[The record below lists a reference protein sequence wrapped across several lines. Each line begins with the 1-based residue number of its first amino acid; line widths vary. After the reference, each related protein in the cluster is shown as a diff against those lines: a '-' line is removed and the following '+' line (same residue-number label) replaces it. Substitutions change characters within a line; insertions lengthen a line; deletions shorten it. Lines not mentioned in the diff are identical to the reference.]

1 LNALET
7 VNSKGILEKNYKV
20 YYFIFLWGII
30 FSLLVTGGCRKMK
43 STQTIPSYLKIDSVY
58 LETYYPVEGSESQ
71 EITDVWVY
79 VDDQQM
85 GVFQLPALF
94 PVLAKGKHKLEIRP
108 GIKLNGISSTR
119 VPYPFYHPIVYDNF
133 NFVPDSVLN
142 LGNIK
147 TKYYDNTKFVWLED
161 FEGSFI
167 SIQESETSDT
177 TLNQTTPANN
187 PEAFLS
193 SNSSYSG
200 KIVLTQDHPMYWGYT
215 FDAYDLPR
223 DGTPVALELNFKT
236 DTPMVVG
243 VLTSLP
249 GDFKWD
255 DLVYLNKSPEWNKI
269 YINIAPTTSRY
280 SNAYDFKI
288 YFRAI
293 IGSDADTGNIYI
305 DNIKLLYRQ

>member
-1 LNALET
+1 MDALES
-7 VNSKGILEKNYKV
+7 VNSKEILKKDYKV
-20 YYFIFLWGII
+20 YYFSFLLGLGFI
-30 FSLLVTGGCRKMK
+30 LLLASGCRKME
-43 STQTIPSYLKIDSVY
+43 SSQAIPSYIKIDSVY
-58 LETYYPVEGSESQ
+58 LDTYYPVQGSASQ
-71 EITDVWVY
+71 EISDVWVY

-94 PVLAKGKHKLEIRP
+94 PILAEGNHRLEIRP

-119 VPYPFYHPIVYDNF
+119 VPYPFYQPIVFENF
-133 NFVPDSVLN
+133 NFVPDSVMD

-147 TKYYDNTKFVWLED
+147 TEYYENIKFAWLED
-161 FEGSFI
+161 FEGSYI
-167 SIQESETSDT
+167 SIRESETSDT
-177 TLNQTTPANN
+177 TIEQTIPADS

-193 SNSSYSG
+193 DHSSYSG
-200 KIVLTQDHPMYWGYT
+200 KIVLTQSNPMFWGYS
-215 FDAYDLPR
+215 FNGYDLPR

-236 DTPMVVG
+236 DTPMLVG

-255 DLVYLNKSPEWNKI
+255 DLVYLNKSSEWNKI
-269 YINIAPTTSRY
+269 YVNLAPTTSRY
-280 SNAYDFKI
+280 PNAYDFKI

-293 IGSDADTGNIYI
+293 IGSDVDISKIYI

>member
-1 LNALET
+1 MNALET

-147 TKYYDNTKFVWLED
+147 TKYYDNTKFAWLED

>member
-1 LNALET
+1 MNALET

>member
-1 LNALET
+1 MNALET

-147 TKYYDNTKFVWLED
+147 TKYYDNTKFAWLED

-269 YINIAPTTSRY
+269 YINIAPTTLRY

>member
-1 LNALET
+1 MDTLES
-7 VNSKGILEKNYKV
+7 VNSKGILKKDYKV
-20 YYFIFLWGII
+20 YYYIFLFSLG
-30 FSLLVTGGCRKMK
+30 FSLLMAGGCRKMQ
-43 STQTIPSYLKIDSVY
+43 SSQTIPAYIKIDSVF
-58 LETYYPVEGSESQ
+58 LETYYPVEGSASQ
-71 EITDVWVY
+71 EISDVWVY

-94 PVLAKGKHKLEIRP
+94 PILAEGTHRLEIRP

-119 VPYPFYHPIVYDNF
+119 IPYPFYHPIIYENF
-133 NFVPDSVLN
+133 NFIPDSVID
-142 LGNIK
+142 LGDIK
-147 TKYYDNTKFVWLED
+147 TEYYTNTKFIWLED
-161 FEGSFI
+161 FEGSYI
-167 SIQESETSDT
+167 SIKESETSDT
-177 TLNQTTPANN
+177 TIEQTTPSNS

-200 KIVLTQDHPMYWGYT
+200 KIVLTQNNPMFWGYS

-236 DTPMVVG
+236 DIPMLVG

-269 YINIAPTTSRY
+269 YVNLAPTTSRY
-280 SNAYDFKI
+280 TNAYDFKI

-293 IGSDADTGNIYI
+293 IGSNDDMAKIYI

>member
-1 LNALET
+1 MKKDYT
-7 VNSKGILEKNYKV
+7 V
-20 YYFIFLWGII
+20 YYFIFLFGLF
-30 FSLLVTGGCRKMK
+30 FSLFLLGGCRKMN
-43 STQTIPSYLKIDSVY
+43 SAQTTPSYIKIDSVY
-58 LETYYPVEGSESQ
+58 LETYYSVEGTASQ

-94 PVLAKGKHKLEIRP
+94 PILSEGQHRLEIRP

-119 VPYPFYHPIVYDNF
+119 VPYPFYRPIVYENF
-133 NFVPDSVLN
+133 NFVLDSTIN
-142 LGNIK
+142 LGSIK
-147 TKYYDNTKFVWLED
+147 TKYYENTKFVWLED
-161 FEGSFI
+161 FEGSSI
-167 SIQESETSDT
+167 SIKESETSDT
-177 TLNQTTPANN
+177 TINQTTPADS

-193 SNSSYSG
+193 NYSSYSG
-200 KIVLTQDHPMYWGYT
+200 KIVLTQDNPMFWGYS
-215 FDAYDLPR
+215 FDVYDLPR

-236 DTPMVVG
+236 DTPMVIG

-255 DLVYLNKSPEWNKI
+255 DLVYLNKSSEWNKI
-269 YINIAPTTSRY
+269 YINIAPTASRY
-280 SNAYDFKI
+280 TNAYDFKI

-293 IGSDADTGNIYI
+293 IGVDDEEANIYI